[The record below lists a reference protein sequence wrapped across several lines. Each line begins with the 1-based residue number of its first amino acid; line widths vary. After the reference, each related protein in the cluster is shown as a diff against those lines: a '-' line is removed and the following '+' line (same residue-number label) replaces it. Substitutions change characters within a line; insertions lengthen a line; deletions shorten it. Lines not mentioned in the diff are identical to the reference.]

1 MVSFSTTDFA
11 SIHQFLNFYDFFFS
25 NSGMAALVDRIIQAS
40 IPSYDLTVGDGLI
53 FNNGTN
59 ETEDNQQFMIS
70 RLKIAQRIADQKKIE
85 RVRYYLST
93 IS

>member
-1 MVSFSTTDFA
+1 MDL
-11 SIHQFLNFYDFFFS
+11 I

-85 RVRYYLST
+85 RVGY
-93 IS
+93 